1 MPSFVVAS
9 HRAGD
14 NSTCERERDDS
25 YDSKAKPHSGSTTS
39 MRSFQVHQL
48 DSRYSLPLRPRRDFP
63 RGSRRIAGVRF
74 PALFASPS
82 IALATCG
89 GDDGREPAAE
99 GLTTARTAATPILA
113 QPPHLGVSCRGE
125 SNVITCDRVGL
136 AVGLSAPAI
145 ALEAW
150 IGGQPVAMGI
160 RPDSAEREGQGR
172 YFEGHLHPAGLSSL
186 GPLHVIPDGPN
197 DYWAGGNPVCVP
209 VRLIAH
215 YPDGSSAETMVQIE
229 LQPGWG

>member
-1 MPSFVVAS
+1 
-9 HRAGD
+9 
-14 NSTCERERDDS
+14 
-25 YDSKAKPHSGSTTS
+25 